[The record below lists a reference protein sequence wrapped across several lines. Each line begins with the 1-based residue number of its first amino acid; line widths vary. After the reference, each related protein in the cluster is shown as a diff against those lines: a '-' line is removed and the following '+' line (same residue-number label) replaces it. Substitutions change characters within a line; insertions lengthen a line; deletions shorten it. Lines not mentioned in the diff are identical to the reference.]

1 MPAEADIA
9 TASFYSFVFAIL
21 CGQFIQVRIHNLG
34 TVQFHDNLRAIDRD
48 LLMIPLTGWLQKTT
62 PGRLKL
68 VERAVVLR
76 FLQLR
81 ILWMA
86 VIQDER
92 ESIKSLVQYGANCEL
107 DQKLA
112 MQVLD
117 YALAFDIPEVVE
129 ISLDQCLTA
138 DYSFTGSVPGIWVA
152 DYYGSELSKMLLIN
166 EGADPREKP
175 GWVFKNANDSIN
187 DLLTLENFFV
197 KFPKRLRE
205 KYGDLVVGIDAV
217 VDPYGRVR
225 FPKSREKLP
234 WDLSIFLRESIRK
247 WRVDLN
253 NTDQPNT
260 AYNVSISLMLRSDDY
275 GVKVFEIVEV
285 DEAPVVTKTEVP
297 KYPPIL
303 KSNRI
308 QGNVSV
314 VFTVDPKGNVREV
327 EMSGRWKSSR
337 PRIEDLTN
345 QPLTLLNY
353 GSSSQV

>member
-1 MPAEADIA
+1 MNADPNLKPIKGPAP
-9 TASFYSFVFAIL
+9 V
-21 CGQFIQVRIHNLG
+21 
-34 TVQFHDNLRAIDRD
+34 
-48 LLMIPLTGWLQKTT
+48 
-62 PGRLKL
+62 
-68 VERAVVLR
+68 
-76 FLQLR
+76 
-81 ILWMA
+81 WMA

-112 MQVLD
+112 MQMLD

-129 ISLDQCLTA
+129 ISLDQCLIA
-138 DYSFTGSVPGIWVA
+138 DFSFTGSVPGIWVA

-187 DLLTLENFFV
+187 DLLTLENFPV
-197 KFPKRLRE
+197 QFPKRLRE

-217 VDPYGRVR
+217 DDPYGRVR

-234 WDLSIFLRESIRK
+234 WGLSIFLRESIRK
-247 WRVDLN
+247 WRIDLN

-285 DEAPVVTKTEVP
+285 DEAPVATKTEVP

-308 QGNVSV
+308 QENVSV

-327 EMSGRWKSSR
+327 
-337 PRIEDLTN
+337 
-345 QPLTLLNY
+345 
-353 GSSSQV
+353 